1 MTTTG
6 RGMGATLTRA
16 RVGGHPTSSRSWS
29 PSHRC
34 GVGAEL
40 AAAVAENT
48 APGTATLRQSTPTR
62 IHRLMVV
69 PPFTRK
75 AGHPVVLGSVPP
87 PFLPAGARLRQ
98 DGPPPGSTLRRTP
111 MVVKKTLVAV
121 ARSPAAGDAATD
133 TLHHVLHPAR
143 IGRSNALQVVF
154 TRWGQHGPRRA
165 TARAKTDPQEPR

>member
-48 APGTATLRQSTPTR
+48 APGTATLRQSTPMR

-75 AGHPVVLGSVPP
+75 AGHPVVLGVSRPHSSRREPV
-87 PFLPAGARLRQ
+87 FDK
-98 DGPPPGSTLRRTP
+98 DGPPAGFHIAPNTDGGQENTRRS
-111 MVVKKTLVAV
+111 
-121 ARSPAAGDAATD
+121 REESCSG
-133 TLHHVLHPAR
+133 
-143 IGRSNALQVVF
+143 
-154 TRWGQHGPRRA
+154 
-165 TARAKTDPQEPR
+165 